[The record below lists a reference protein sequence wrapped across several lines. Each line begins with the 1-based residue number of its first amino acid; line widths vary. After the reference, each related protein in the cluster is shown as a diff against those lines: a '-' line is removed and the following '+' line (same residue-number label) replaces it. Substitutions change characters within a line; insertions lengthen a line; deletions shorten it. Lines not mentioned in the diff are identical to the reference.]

1 LYGGSNPPGAS
12 TKPSLFFRGLIGYSK
27 CLLII
32 KTNEMFGLFKK
43 KSEKEKLQ
51 KRYERLLKE
60 SYELSKTNR
69 KESDKKAYEA
79 DLIAKE
85 IDALV

>member
-1 LYGGSNPPGAS
+1 
-12 TKPSLFFRGLIGYSK
+12 
-27 CLLII
+27 
-32 KTNEMFGLFKK
+32 MFGLFKK

-85 IDALV
+85 IDNLV